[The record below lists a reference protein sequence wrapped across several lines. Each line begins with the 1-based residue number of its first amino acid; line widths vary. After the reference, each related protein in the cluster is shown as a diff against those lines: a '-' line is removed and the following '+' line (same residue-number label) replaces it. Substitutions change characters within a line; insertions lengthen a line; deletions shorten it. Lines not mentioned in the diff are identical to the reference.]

1 MNTALINRDPVPLNA
16 PAIDFDFDL
25 LPPMLQQITK
35 AFSDQYQIDAVIPFG
50 TALGCIAT
58 ATRGRVRTL
67 ISPSWIE
74 HSSLYFCNIAQTA
87 DGKSQV
93 MNKLRA
99 PLIDYEIQMQGDG
112 KSLFQLQQA
121 EHEIAQAKLKTIK
134 DSRSNLKKSNKSSPA
149 TQAELLAAID
159 EVESTKP
166 DPIPMLLCGG
176 DVTPDRLTELL
187 QEHKSLGIL
196 DAEGTLFSHLSGK
209 KHNTG
214 AAYETLLAATT
225 GDQIK
230 THRIARG
237 DGVVN
242 GAHLVICTSVQ
253 PDVWK
258 ELHGDASA
266 TNRGVTGR
274 FLVLSAQSNIGWR
287 DTQAHTKYPI
297 DVELLNRWEKIL
309 LRILNA
315 EQDRVIELTS
325 SGQQLFQDFRNQ
337 WEKKLRD
344 PDVYR
349 DGFGTRLPGNLIRI
363 ATLFTLS
370 ENPDAQFIDD
380 DALAKAIC
388 LSDTFLDHRAR
399 ADELKIERIPEAR
412 ILDKVAAWMNKDAR
426 DARDVDGVFSFSTH
440 DLQQAIKQQSWA
452 KEGKMPAIKAALAN
466 LEKWLWLESDGD
478 ERWYPRGDLLKLR
491 W

>member
-1 MNTALINRDPVPLNA
+1 MKTALTNTDPIPLNA
-16 PAIDFDFDL
+16 PAIRFDYDL
-25 LPPMLQQITK
+25 LPPTLRQIVK
-35 AFSDQYQIDAVIPFG
+35 AFADQYQIDPVIPFG
-50 TALGCIAT
+50 TALGCVAT

-67 ISPSWIE
+67 ISPSWVE
-74 HSSLYFCNIAQTA
+74 HSSIYFCNIAQTA

-99 PLIDYEIQMQGDG
+99 PLIAYEIQIQADA
-112 KSLFQLQQA
+112 KTLFQLKQA
-121 EHEIAQAKLKTIK
+121 EHEIAQAKLKAIK

-214 AAYETLLAATT
+214 AAYETLLQATS

-230 THRIARG
+230 VHRIGRG
-237 DGVVN
+237 DGVVDDP
-242 GAHLVICTSVQ
+242 HLVICTSVQ

-258 ELHGDASA
+258 ELHGNASA

-274 FLVLSAQSNIGWR
+274 FMVLVAQSNIGWR
-287 DTQAHTKYPI
+287 DTHAHTKYPI
-297 DVELLNRWEKIL
+297 DVELLDRWEKML
-309 LRILNA
+309 LGILNS

-325 SGQQLFQDFRNQ
+325 SGQQQFQVFRNQ

-344 PDVYR
+344 PEVYR

-370 ENPDAQFIDD
+370 ENPDARCIDD
-380 DALAKAIC
+380 DALHKAIC
-388 LSDTFLDHRAR
+388 LADTYLDHRVR

-412 ILDKVAAWMNKDAR
+412 ILDKVATWMDKYS
-426 DARDVDGVFSFSTH
+426 RDVRDVNRAYSFSTH
-440 DLQQAIKQQSWA
+440 ELQQAIKQQAWV